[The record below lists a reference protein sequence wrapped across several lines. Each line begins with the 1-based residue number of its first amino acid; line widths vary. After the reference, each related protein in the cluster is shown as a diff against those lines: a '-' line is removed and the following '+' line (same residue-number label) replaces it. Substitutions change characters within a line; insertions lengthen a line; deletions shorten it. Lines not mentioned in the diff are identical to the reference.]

1 MSIPPDISKVLL
13 SQDDL
18 NVVDLVDFTI
28 SKGTKSAP
36 DLLVMQDSELF
47 SKIASVITSEKH
59 VAFLHSLAIPTA
71 MQVRLLQEKLKA
83 LPSLN
88 PLIHKTTMTFRWN
101 FSSFFYSFLLIS
113 VNYVQKLNM

>member
-1 MSIPPDISKVLL
+1 MSIPSDISKVLL
-13 SQDDL
+13 PQDDL

-59 VAFLHSLAIPTA
+59 VAFLHSPAESQSTDK
-71 MQVRLLQEKLKA
+71 QDD
-83 LPSLN
+83 N
-88 PLIHKTTMTFRWN
+88 D
-101 FSSFFYSFLLIS
+101 FSMEF
-113 VNYVQKLNM
+113 